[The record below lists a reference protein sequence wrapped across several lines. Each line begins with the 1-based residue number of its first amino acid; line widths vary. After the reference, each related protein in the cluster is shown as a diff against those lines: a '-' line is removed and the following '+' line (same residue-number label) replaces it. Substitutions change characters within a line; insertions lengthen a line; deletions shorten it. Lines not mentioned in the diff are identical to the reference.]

1 MIELF
6 SVYSVEIIGILSNIL
21 GLFFM
26 LKAWRLYKEID
37 ERDEIID
44 DYRKKITEYE
54 KRDFIYRC
62 TDELF
67 VSDKYEVRI
76 KKRG

>member
-1 MIELF
+1 MTELLSVYLVEILSLF
-6 SVYSVEIIGILSNIL
+6 SILIIALILL
-21 GLFFM
+21 VWGLS
-26 LKAWRLYKEID
+26 KHID
-37 ERDEIID
+37 DRDELINY
-44 DYRKKITEYE
+44 YRKKITEYE